1 MATAKKSAEKKPVAK
16 AAPAK
21 KPAPVKT
28 AATKAETKP
37 ATKAAPAKKA
47 EAKPAA
53 KAATAAKKTEAKP
66 AAKAAAPAKKTT
78 ATAKPA
84 ATKAAPAAKK
94 PAPKATAPANKA
106 AATAKPAA
114 TKATAKPVKNV
125 APKQVEDDNII
136 LLGNEPATP
145 SYGKFVIVKGDNP
158 VKPYVFQLKAN
169 NGQVLYESEGYK
181 IKPKKASILAFKK
194 AVQHGEIAID
204 REKNGTFRYKLYKE
218 DGTLLGVGESYK
230 TWDRAESAAESVK
243 SFAQSANFIEDLS
256 TDKD

>member
-37 ATKAAPAKKA
+37 DTKAAPAKKA

-53 KAATAAKKTEAKP
+53 KAATA
-66 AAKAAAPAKKTT
+66 AKKTT

-230 TWDRAESAAESVK
+230 TWDRAESAAASVK
-243 SFAQSANFIEDLS
+243 SFAQSANVGEDLS
-256 TDKD
+256 TEKGGCFRYK